1 MTAGGA
7 SALRATE
14 PLVTIGVPVYNGAD
28 YLTLAID
35 SLLAQTYRNVELLI
49 SDNASTDGSSEV
61 CAAYAQRDAR
71 VRYIRQAHNIGGVEN
86 HNFVVEQARG
96 EFFMWG
102 SSDDLWEP
110 SYVQRCAQVL
120 IEDPKVVLAYSINTK
135 IDENGQSIGAY
146 PQALQLDTDDVV
158 ARFGQLTQIDNPIEP
173 FYGLMRRSALQASA
187 RLPLHPGFD
196 RFVLAELGL
205 KGRFRQLPEPLYIR
219 RIHGNQSTKAY
230 RSLRSRYRWVNPAN
244 KDRRFVW
251 PHFAYLRL
259 FLGVVMRSAPGPR
272 ATMGCLLHLAKWCN
286 WHRRELWE
294 DLTGAE

>member
-1 MTAGGA
+1 M
-7 SALRATE
+7 
-14 PLVTIGVPVYNGAD
+14 
-28 YLTLAID
+28 
-35 SLLAQTYRNVELLI
+35 
-49 SDNASTDGSSEV
+49 
-61 CAAYAQRDAR
+61 
-71 VRYIRQAHNIGGVEN
+71 
-86 HNFVVEQARG
+86 
-96 EFFMWG
+96 
-102 SSDDLWEP
+102 
-110 SYVQRCAQVL
+110 
-120 IEDPKVVLAYSINTK
+120 
-135 IDENGQSIGAY
+135 
-146 PQALQLDTDDVV
+146 
-158 ARFGQLTQIDNPIEP
+158 
-173 FYGLMRRSALQASA
+173 
-187 RLPLHPGFD
+187 
-196 RFVLAELGL
+196 